1 MERGAVPQMRLA
13 LLITGF
19 QFTEERVL
27 TPRAEDLYT
36 QYVDPW
42 SPLLPI
48 KCSRRVPDVLPSG

>member
-36 QYVDPW
+36 RYVDPW

-48 KCSRRVPDVLPSG
+48 KHS

>member
-36 QYVDPW
+36 RYVDPW

-48 KCSRRVPDVLPSG
+48 KCSRRVPDVLPLG

>member
-27 TPRAEDLYT
+27 TPRAEGLYT
-36 QYVDPW
+36 RYVDPW

-48 KCSRRVPDVLPSG
+48 KHS

>member
-1 MERGAVPQMRLA
+1 MKRGAVPQMRLA

-42 SPLLPI
+42 SPLLPQAEQ
-48 KCSRRVPDVLPSG
+48 CYPPRSP

>member
-1 MERGAVPQMRLA
+1 MEREAVPQMRLA

-36 QYVDPW
+36 QYVDSW
-42 SPLLPI
+42 SPLLAI
-48 KCSRRVPDVLPSG
+48 RCSRRVPDVLPSG

>member
-36 QYVDPW
+36 GMRTRGHRSYLSSIADGCP
-42 SPLLPI
+42 P
-48 KCSRRVPDVLPSG
+48 C